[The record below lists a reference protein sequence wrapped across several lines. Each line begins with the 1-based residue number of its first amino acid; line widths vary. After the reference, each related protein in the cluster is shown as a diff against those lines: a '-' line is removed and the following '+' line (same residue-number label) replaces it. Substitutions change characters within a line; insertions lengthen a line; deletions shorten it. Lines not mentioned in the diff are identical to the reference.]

1 MLIVERG
8 KAVRPFYCGN
18 VSDTKALLVELYLC
32 GVIVRGGRVTVK
44 ASINKQCMYVWVRWW
59 VCVFEREFAST
70 IKYI

>member
-1 MLIVERG
+1 MVIVERG

-44 ASINKQCMYVWVRWW
+44 ASINKQCMYV
-59 VCVFEREFAST
+59 
-70 IKYI
+70 